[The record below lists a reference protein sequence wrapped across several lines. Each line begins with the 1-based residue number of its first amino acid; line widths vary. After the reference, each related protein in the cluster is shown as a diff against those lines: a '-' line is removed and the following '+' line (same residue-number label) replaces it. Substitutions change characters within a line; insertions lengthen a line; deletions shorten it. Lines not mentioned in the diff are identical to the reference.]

1 MNLTTLELSLT
12 RCCRELKNSFR
23 HITVYKFNFL
33 FMEKLVLYC
42 IFILLYEKEKKNVK

>member
-23 HITVYKFNFL
+23 HITVHKFNFL

-42 IFILLYEKEKKNVK
+42 IFILLYEKEKTNVK